1 MQLIRQATDLQTN
14 GHKVCLAIG
23 VFDGVHLGHQQI
35 IRQTIADARQHDGLA
50 LVVTFDRHPSTIVA
64 PEHAP
69 PLIYPLPQK
78 LRAIES
84 LGADATLLIE
94 FNRAFSE
101 QTGETFVRKLAN
113 DLGSRRREE
122 ADFPE
127 SPHTNSASSPRR
139 LQSICVGADFVFG
152 HKRSGTVAL
161 LRQLGAELGFIVHGM
176 AAVSLDNEVVSS
188 TRIRAAIQ
196 SGNFDAASQMLGR
209 QYAISGGVMTG
220 DQLGHKLGFPTANL
234 DVAGM
239 VLPPDGVYA
248 ARVAVNHSGTGV
260 SPVSSSSFSAV
271 TESHGRD
278 ARATHHAA
286 LNIGT
291 RPTVQT
297 GKGERRFEVHLLD
310 FTGDLYGKEL
320 EVEFVAKLRDEMKFA
335 SLDALKA
342 QIAAD
347 IAAAAKCF

>member
-1 MQLIRQATDLQTN
+1 MQTIRAATDLFP
-14 GHKVCLAIG
+14 GSKKVCLAIG

-35 IRQTIADARQHDGLA
+35 IRQTIADARQHGGLA
-50 LVVTFDRHPSTIVA
+50 LVVTFDRHPSAIVA
-64 PEHAP
+64 PDRVP

-84 LGADATLLIE
+84 MGADATLLIE
-94 FNRAFSE
+94 FNRTFSE
-101 QTGETFVRKLAN
+101 QTGEVFIRGLSR
-113 DLGSRRREE
+113 DLGK
-122 ADFPE
+122 
-127 SPHTNSASSPRR
+127 

-152 HKRSGTVAL
+152 HKRSGNVAL
-161 LRQLGAELGFIVHGM
+161 LRQLGTELGFTVHGM
-176 AAVSLDNEVVSS
+176 SAVSLDNEVVSS

-196 SGNFDAASQMLGR
+196 SGDFDAASQMLGR
-209 QYAISGGVMTG
+209 AYAISGGVMAG

-234 DVAGM
+234 DMTGM

-248 ARVAVNHSGTGV
+248 ARSTVNGVAHQ
-260 SPVSSSSFSAV
+260 
-271 TESHGRD
+271 
-278 ARATHHAA
+278 AA

-297 GKGERRFEVHLLD
+297 GQHERRFEVHLLD

-335 SLDALKA
+335 SLDALKT